1 MTTRLEEKMNELLA
15 RGVGFGLVIAAIN
28 IQSYGISARICGLV
42 TVLYAIGLI
51 VYGRFDWW
59 KKR

>member
-1 MTTRLEEKMNELLA
+1 MNELLA